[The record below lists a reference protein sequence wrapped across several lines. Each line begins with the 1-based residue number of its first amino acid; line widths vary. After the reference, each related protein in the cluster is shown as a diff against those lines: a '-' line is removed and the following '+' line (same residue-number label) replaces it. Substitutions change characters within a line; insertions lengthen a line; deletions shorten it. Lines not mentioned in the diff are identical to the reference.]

1 MVIRYVTLALLG
13 AASIWA
19 LITVGASNSETI
31 LADTGHAGS
40 ERDIVLWLLAAI
52 ATLMAFSLGRFLVL
66 GRTSMVDGW
75 YEEHKKWVYVAVSGG
90 LLYAAYRLM

>member
-1 MVIRYVTLALLG
+1 MVIRYVTLAALG

-19 LITVGASNSETI
+19 LVTVGASNSEWL

-52 ATLMAFSLGRFLVL
+52 ATLIAFSLGRFLVF
-66 GRTSMVDGW
+66 GQTSMVDGW
-75 YEEHKKWVYVAVSGG
+75 YEEHKGWIYTVLGGG
-90 LLYAAYRLM
+90 LAYAAYRLM